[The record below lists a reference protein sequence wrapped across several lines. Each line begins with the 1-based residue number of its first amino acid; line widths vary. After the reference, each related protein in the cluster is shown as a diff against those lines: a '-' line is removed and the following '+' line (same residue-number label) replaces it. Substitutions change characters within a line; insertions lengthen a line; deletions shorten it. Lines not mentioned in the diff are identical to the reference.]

1 MQSKFFFLNRKDT
14 QNSALPKFTNGYH
27 TVSFNWTKV
36 FFRIDLYFDNNILPR
51 NYLWELCNCII
62 CFEICNLVVFYDL
75 NLCHDIAEILLK
87 LALNTNQSSHLYLF
101 NQASDLKT
109 LRSLLYLEIVVSHI

>member
-1 MQSKFFFLNRKDT
+1 M
-14 QNSALPKFTNGYH
+14 
-27 TVSFNWTKV
+27 
-36 FFRIDLYFDNNILPR
+36 FFRIDLYFNSNILPR